1 MDPIAVR
8 RTIDELAPAWR
19 MRVVVLCRDDVYP
32 ISVRPLSDDGVD
44 PPRVHVEAV
53 RRWARGR
60 LKSGDPVASW

>member
-44 PPRVHVEAV
+44 PPRVHV
-53 RRWARGR
+53 
-60 LKSGDPVASW
+60 